1 MQASPSAGLF
11 SACGSDGR
19 GAMGPDGS
27 TTGRMAQRDE
37 MKLKTVEVD
46 GKQYAVIE
54 DGKPVYTDDDGKD
67 VAFDAVGTRNTIT
80 RLNAE
85 AKSHRERADG
95 FEKTAKAFEGIED
108 AAAAKKA
115 LEIVANLD
123 AKKLVDAG
131 EIEKVKGEISK
142 AFQTQLDEA
151 NNKAQGLEQQL
162 YAEKIGG
169 SFARSQYIAEKMA
182 VPADMV
188 QATFGSNFKIEEGKV
203 VAYDAQGQKIF
214 SRSRPGELADFNEA
228 LETLV
233 SQYPHRDHILKGSGA
248 QGTGAHTTNG
258 QKPQTKGNLGGDKAA
273 RLEAIKAMTADA

>member
-1 MQASPSAGLF
+1 
-11 SACGSDGR
+11 
-19 GAMGPDGS
+19 
-27 TTGRMAQRDE
+27 

-54 DGKPVYTDDDGKD
+54 DGKPVYVEDDGKE

-85 AKSHRERADG
+85 AKSHRERAENA
-95 FEKTAKAFEGIED
+95 EKIAKAFEGIED
-108 AAAAKKA
+108 AGAARKA
-115 LEIVANLD
+115 LETVANLD

-151 NNKAQGLEQQL
+151 NGKATTFEQQL
-162 YAEKIGG
+162 YAEMIGG
-169 SFARSQYIAEKMA
+169 NFARSKFIADKLA

-188 QATFGSNFKIEEGKV
+188 QATFGRNLKIEEGKV

-214 SRSRPGELADFNEA
+214 SRSRPGELADFDEA

-233 SQYPHRDHILKGSGA
+233 SQYPHRDHILKSSDANGGGAQNGGGGNSGA
-248 QGTGAHTTNG
+248 
-258 QKPQTKGNLGGDKAA
+258 KGNFGGSKADRVA
-273 RLEAIKAMTADA
+273 AIKAMTANT

>member
-1 MQASPSAGLF
+1 
-11 SACGSDGR
+11 
-19 GAMGPDGS
+19 
-27 TTGRMAQRDE
+27 

-46 GKQYAVIE
+46 GKQYAEIQ
-54 DGKPVYTDDDGKD
+54 DGKPVYVEDGGQEI
-67 VAFDAVGTRNTIT
+67 AFDAVGTRSTIT

-85 AKSHRERADG
+85 AKSHRERAETA
-95 FEKTAKAFEGIED
+95 EKTVKAFEGID
-108 AAAAKKA
+108 DPAAAKKA
-115 LEIVANLD
+115 LETMANLD

-151 NNKAQGLEQQL
+151 NGKAQTFEQQL

-169 SFARSQYIAEKMA
+169 SFARSKYIADKLA

-188 QATFGSNFKIEEGKV
+188 QATFGQSLKIEDGKV

-214 SRSRPGELADFNEA
+214 SRSRPGELADFDEA
-228 LETLV
+228 IETLV

-248 QGTGAHTTNG
+248 NGGGAPNGGGGNSGTP
-258 QKPQTKGNLGGDKAA
+258 KKL
-273 RLEAIKAMTADA
+273 ADCKTDAEKVAWAQSQA